1 MSALSYEWIDHPP
14 LLTRRD
20 ALTMIAAS
28 AAVMVARRGQTDHLS
43 QKVFRNSQGIVL
55 IEEWCMP
62 MAHGTDFYSRKE
74 I

>member
-1 MSALSYEWIDHPP
+1 
-14 LLTRRD
+14 
-20 ALTMIAAS
+20 MIAAS